1 MADYPKPTDI
11 RTLLRRL
18 KEGHRAKLDKRKA
31 LADLGYGSEK
41 NVDEEVAAANEYRK
55 LNNLPPLNMEGRDSS
70 VWFKPTENP
79 IGGSS
84 YTYFPNNLNKQGYVT
99 LRTKQSTS
107 NPNKADGYLGG
118 EVKSPVE
125 ILGHELTHSMTRSES
140 PLNKKLGAAKPRKED
155 VDYVPIQGD
164 GRKLT
169 NAQLNNERVI
179 YPEYNPREF
188 APPLAAI
195 TRATYLST
203 GERVDTPEKFDK
215 VIAEY
220 DAMSSKEK
228 LAFKKEVPTE
238 VARFYNYLDTVSD
251 PEAKDISLWGTEGDK
266 KTPTRLEG
274 KDRRKRFLDI
284 SREMIPSLVE
294 KEDSFEEAVNRRIS

>member
-11 RTLLRRL
+11 STLLRRL

-84 YTYFPNNLNKQGYVT
+84 YTYFPNSLNKQGYVT

-140 PLNKKLGAAKPRKED
+140 PLNKKLGATKPRKGD

-169 NAQLNNERVI
+169 NAQLNKERTT
-179 YPEYNPREF
+179 YPEYSPREF
-188 APPLAAI
+188 APPLAAM
-195 TRATYLST
+195 TRLEYQTT
-203 GERVDTPEKFDK
+203 RERIDTPEKFDK
-215 VIAEY
+215 KIAAY
-220 DAMSSKEK
+220 DAMSSEEK
-228 LAFKKEVPTE
+228 LAFKKNLPTE
-238 VARFYNYLDTVSD
+238 VSRFYNYLDTVSD
-251 PEAKDISLWGTEGDK
+251 PNAKGIRLWGTEGDK
-266 KTPTRLEG
+266 QMPVLIDG

-294 KEDSFEEAVNRRIS
+294 KEDSFEEAVNRRMS